1 MAIEGLKSYYEQN
14 KKKFQVLS
22 ESQCETIINA
32 TFSIL
37 EKTGIV
43 IKDEEAVKLFVDN
56 GAEADGELVKIPREL
71 IIKCINSAASE
82 LVLYDRLGNKRI
94 VAGGTNTY
102 FGLGPTN
109 PYTND
114 VETGEIRSSL
124 RSDVTKAA
132 IVADG
137 CPNIDFVMGL
147 SQISDCNVEISDVY
161 EGYEMLTNTIKPSI
175 VWGINAENLDIQ
187 VKMADA
193 IAGGHDKLVE
203 KPFIA
208 LFPGCPVTP
217 LIIDAKTFQMIR
229 YAALSGLPQIWMSG
243 IQLGS
248 TSPVT
253 IAGAVASNLAEM
265 LTGLAMAQLTRPGCA
280 MACGMVV
287 LTVDMSTTHSAYGS
301 PEHCLGEAI
310 NADIFH
316 YLNIPSMQ
324 TSATDAKIVDEQ
336 AALET
341 AMSVITNILSGGHMV
356 HDVGFVSGAMSG
368 SLEEIV
374 LTDEI
379 VSYARRIERGISIN
393 EETLALDEIDEVG
406 PGGEFL
412 TSEHTLE
419 HFREETWFPSLSN
432 REVFRN
438 WAEHKTDMR
447 TAIHQK
453 TLKILREHRAPAL
466 PDDVMAVLNSILAEA
481 EKKHTAK

>member
-1 MAIEGLKSYYEQN
+1 MAIKGLQSHYEEN

-22 ESQCETIINA
+22 EKDCETIINA
-32 TFSIL
+32 SFSIL
-37 EKTGIV
+37 EKTGI
-43 IKDEEAVKLFVDN
+43 ILKDAEAVQLLVDN
-56 GAEADGELVKIPREL
+56 GASAEGELVKIPKEL
-71 IIKCINSAASE
+71 LINSINSAASE

-124 RSDVTKAA
+124 RADVTRSAT
-132 IVADG
+132 VADA

-147 SQISDCNVEISDVY
+147 SQISDCNVNISDIY
-161 EGYEMLTNTIKPSI
+161 EGYEMLTNTIKPAI
-175 VWGINAENLDIQ
+175 IWGINSDNLDVQ
-187 VKMADA
+187 VQMADT

-217 LIIDAKTFQMIR
+217 LIIDSKTFQMIK
-229 YAALSGLPQIWMSG
+229 YAALSGLPQIFMSG
-243 IQLGS
+243 VQLGT

-253 IAGAVASNLAEM
+253 IPGAVANNLAEL
-265 LTGLAMAQLTRPGCA
+265 LTGLTLAQLTRPGCA
-280 MACGMVV
+280 MACGTVV
-287 LTVDMSTTHSAYGS
+287 LTVDMATTHSAYGS

-316 YLNIPSMQ
+316 YLNLPTMQ

-336 AALET
+336 AAWET
-341 AMSVITNILSGGHMV
+341 AMAVITNVLSGGHMV
-356 HDVGFVSGAMSG
+356 HDVGFISGAMSG

-379 VSYARRIERGISIN
+379 IGYARRIERGISIN
-393 EETLALDEIDEVG
+393 EETLALEEINEVG

-412 TSEHTLE
+412 TSEHTME
-419 HFREETWFPSLSN
+419 HFREETWFPSLTN
-432 REVFRN
+432 REVYN
-438 WAEHKTDMR
+438 KWSTHKTDMR
-447 TAIHQK
+447 TAIHEK
-453 TLKILREHRAPAL
+453 TLKILKEHKTPAL
-466 PDDVMAVLNSILAEA
+466 SESVLATLNDILETA
-481 EKKHTAK
+481 EKNNPL